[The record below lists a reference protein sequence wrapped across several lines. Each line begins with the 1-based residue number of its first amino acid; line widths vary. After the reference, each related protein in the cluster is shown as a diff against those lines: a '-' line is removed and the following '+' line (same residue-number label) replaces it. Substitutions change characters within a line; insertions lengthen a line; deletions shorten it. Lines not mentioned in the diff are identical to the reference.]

1 MSEGHNTFSESDILE
16 QLVTHDQAGFS
27 PEAARAFLHL
37 RFGPEAIRRMNE
49 LAEKNRQGTLTEG
62 ERAALEKY
70 LRVGN
75 FINIL
80 QAKARLALSDSA
92 PASN

>member
-1 MSEGHNTFSESDILE
+1 MSNAHNTITESDILE
-16 QLVTHDQAGFS
+16 QLVTHEQAGFS

-49 LAEKNRQGTLTEG
+49 LAENNRQGTLTEG
-62 ERAALEKY
+62 ERADLEKY

-80 QAKARLALSDSA
+80 QAKARLALGDTA
-92 PASN
+92 AASG